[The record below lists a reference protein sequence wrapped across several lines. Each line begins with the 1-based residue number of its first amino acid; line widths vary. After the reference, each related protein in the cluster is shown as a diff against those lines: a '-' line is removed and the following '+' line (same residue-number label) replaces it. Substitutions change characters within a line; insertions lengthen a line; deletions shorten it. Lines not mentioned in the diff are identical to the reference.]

1 MKKGRRESTKQMT
14 LAALMT
20 AVTCVLA
27 PFAFPLPFS
36 PIPITFATLALY
48 FSLYVQSWKQ
58 ALFSCFL
65 YLAMGLVGIP
75 VFSGFSAGFGKL
87 TDPTGGF
94 LLGYIFLILVGGVLL
109 SKAKGKMI
117 SEAFGL
123 AVATLVM
130 YLFGALWLGIS
141 TGISWRAA
149 LMMGMLPYIPGDL
162 LKIAAAVT
170 VGPVLRKN
178 VNKVI

>member
-1 MKKGRRESTKQMT
+1 MT
-14 LAALMT
+14 LTALMT

-36 PIPITFATLALY
+36 PVPITLATLALY
-48 FSLYVQSWKQ
+48 FSLYVLSWKQ
-58 ALFSCFL
+58 ALFSCLL

-87 TDPTGGF
+87 AGPTGGF
-94 LLGYIFLILVGGVLL
+94 LVGYLFLITAGDVLL

-117 SEAFGL
+117 LEVFGL
-123 AVATLVM
+123 VVATLIM

-141 TGISWRAA
+141 TGISWKAA
-149 LMMGMLPYIPGDL
+149 LMSGMLPYLPGDL
-162 LKIAAAVT
+162 IKIGAAVT
-170 VGPVLRKN
+170 VGPVLRKSIS
-178 VNKVI
+178 KVR